1 MENMGKALYMA
12 TGVLLFIMAMTSSV
26 ILYNR
31 IIESANTSLVISDM
45 GTRAES
51 AFGSDTYSTRN
62 ITEAEVIASAININ
76 SLYIK
81 EIKVFD
87 KDGKQTVS
95 FKPNANNEE
104 EIYVDGVQKSI
115 NKYDFSNSNIVLAG
129 EYAYSY
135 DSSSNTI
142 SYKLQG

>member
-31 IIESANTSLVISDM
+31 IIESANTSLIISDM
-45 GTRAES
+45 GTRAET
-51 AFGSDTYSTRN
+51 AFGSDTYSTRK
-62 ITEAEVIASAININ
+62 ITDAEVIASAININ

-81 EIKVFD
+81 EITVF
-87 KDGKQTVS
+87 DGKQTVS

-104 EIYVDGVQKSI
+104 EIYVGGKQESI
-115 NKYDFSNSNIVLAG
+115 NKYDFSWILAG

-135 DSSSNTI
+135 DSSSKTI
-142 SYKLQG
+142 SYRLQEQEE

>member
-51 AFGSDTYSTRN
+51 AFGADTYSTRD
-62 ITEAEVIASAININ
+62 ITDAEVIASAMNIN
-76 SLYIK
+76 SLYVK

-87 KDGKQTVS
+87 KAGNSTS
-95 FKPNANNEE
+95 FKPNTDNEE
-104 EIYVDGVQKSI
+104 EIFVDNVQKNI
-115 NKYDFSNSNIVLAG
+115 NRYDFSLKIETG
-129 EYAYSY
+129 EYTYSY
-135 DSSSNTI
+135 DNQNNI
-142 SYKLQG
+142 INYKLQG

>member
-87 KDGKQTVS
+87 KDGIQAVS

-142 SYKLQG
+142 SYRLQG

>member
-76 SLYIK
+76 YLYIK

-87 KDGKQTVS
+87 KDGIQAVS

-115 NKYDFSNSNIVLAG
+115 NKYDFSVRVLSG

-142 SYKLQG
+142 SYRLQG